1 MFKIR
6 LLLIALCV
14 FGLAGFAMSQSAE
27 TESVETAPAPVEPIL
42 SLIPEDAIAFVVIN
56 NVKSTT
62 ANLDEYFAQI
72 GLSDLVTTVMP
83 GGSLGFLKGGMML
96 GPGFNPDGGLA
107 AVMLDPEKF
116 GMDLETMLGR
126 GDPASQPVAE
136 PAIQPAPP
144 FVIFIAGS
152 FVEEVLGMFA
162 PQPGD
167 PYTMVTMPMGP
178 MHAATKG
185 GYVVLSPS
193 VEALTSVLQADP
205 TPANAFGGEAE
216 ILNKAAM
223 AVYMKAQPFA
233 PIVMAQFEQFSRQI
247 QMMGQMAQ
255 SKVPPAEF
263 MDFYVAMYKELYL
276 QVDSLAF
283 GLRWVPAGL
292 LIEESVTF
300 QPESMLG
307 KSMSLLAPDDT
318 KLLDALVNLPYIMAY
333 GQNTSVGENRT
344 QMLELSMAWY
354 DKWADTMTGLFSQS
368 PEDAHKMRELTKT
381 LYEQIKGVQFVIGGG
396 PEAGGAFGMSY
407 VLKCKDADVVQGV
420 VGDLVVMSL
429 EMMKLFEIG
438 AATPLSPTTQPA
450 TQPEKFELIYTVDAE
465 TVGEVSV
472 DTIEI
477 VIPELS
483 QELLF
488 DEHKRAKLV
497 RILGEDKVRFFVAKA
512 DAQTVVITFGGS
524 TPFVAQALKAATEG
538 GTIPADPKVQ
548 EVMRYMPEN
557 PFSVLLFNAGNL
569 FSVLNKAA
577 EVEGVTALPF
587 NITSKTPIA
596 IGASASG
603 STLTLGLLAPNELV
617 SEVVGLVKSIFLP
630 PPPQSPG
637 QPDTQQPGTEQF

>member
-27 TESVETAPAPVEPIL
+27 TESVETAPVETAPAPVEPIL

-72 GLSDLVTTVMP
+72 GLSDLVTTVIP
-83 GGSLGFLKGGMML
+83 GGSLGFLQGGMML

-136 PAIQPAPP
+136 PAIPPAPP

-152 FVEEVLGMFA
+152 SVDEVLGKFG

-167 PYTMVTMPMGP
+167 PYTMVMMPMGL

-185 GYVVLSPS
+185 GYIVLSPS
-193 VEALTSVLQADP
+193 AEVLTSVLQADP
-205 TPANAFGGEAE
+205 TPADAFGGEAE

-223 AVYMKAQPFA
+223 AVYMKTQPFA

-247 QMMGQMAQ
+247 QMMGQMSQA
-255 SKVPPAEF
+255 KVPPAEF
-263 MDFYVAMYKELYL
+263 MDFYVEMYKELYL
-276 QVDSLAF
+276 QVNSFAL

-307 KSMSLLAPDDT
+307 KWMSILAPDDT

-333 GQNTSVGENRT
+333 GQNTSVGENQT
-344 QMLELSMAWY
+344 QMLDLSMAWY
-354 DKWADTMTGLFSQS
+354 DKWAETMAGLFFQS
-368 PEDAHKMRELTKT
+368 PEDAQKWREISET
-381 LYEQIKGVQFVIGGG
+381 LYEQTKGVQLVIGGG
-396 PEAGGAFGMSY
+396 PEDGGAFGMSY

-420 VGDLVVMSL
+420 VGELVVMTL
-429 EMMKLFEIG
+429 EMMKSFEIG
-438 AATPLSPTTQPA
+438 AATPLSPTTQPE
-450 TQPEKFELIYTVDAE
+450 TQPEKFELIYTADAE
-465 TVGEVSV
+465 TVGEISV

-477 VIPELS
+477 VISELS

-488 DEHKRAKLV
+488 DEHKAAKLV
-497 RILGEDKVRFFVAKA
+497 RILGEDKIRIFVAKA

-524 TPFVAQALKAATEG
+524 TPYVAQAIKAVTEG

-557 PFSVLLFNAGNL
+557 PFSVLLLNVGNL

-603 STLTLGLLAPNELV
+603 STLQLGLLAPNELV
-617 SEVVGLVKSIFLP
+617 SEIVGLVKSIFLP

-637 QPDTQQPGTEQF
+637 